1 MVFVILHLYVLFVI
15 WDYWNASHQ
24 GLQIVCVSFL
34 LMSIPNNGEMNW
46 LTILF
51 QQALSGVDASLQ
63 ADNNIIQNAA
73 LQSALNTQFLVQIGI
88 FTAVPMIMN
97 LILEQGI
104 LRVRH
109 PFTFSSISFP
119 RFCPNWACGSGK

>member
-1 MVFVILHLYVLFVI
+1 M
-15 WDYWNASHQ
+15 
-24 GLQIVCVSFL
+24 
-34 LMSIPNNGEMNW
+34 
-46 LTILF
+46 ILF

-97 LILEQGI
+97 LVLEQGI
-104 LRVRH
+104 LKVRC
-109 PFTFSSISFP
+109 PFTFSSISFR
-119 RFCPNWACGSGK
+119 RFCPN